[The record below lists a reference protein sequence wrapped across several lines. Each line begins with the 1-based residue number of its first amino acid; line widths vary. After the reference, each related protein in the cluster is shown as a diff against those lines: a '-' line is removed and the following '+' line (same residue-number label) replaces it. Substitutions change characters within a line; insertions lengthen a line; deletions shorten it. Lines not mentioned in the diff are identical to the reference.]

1 MPFRSKYKRLVEY
14 VVVVGLCWT
23 LLLAGAWWYLA
34 CEHRSSLMAALAKGA
49 QEELAG
55 KLRLLEW
62 AVKHQGVYIRPSPE
76 VEPSP
81 YVEPGQRRV
90 RTTGGEQLIFLPP
103 CQLVRQ
109 VARRSMLSD
118 ELEVRL
124 TALSP
129 VNPANRP
136 DPWERRALETL
147 ARGGK
152 VPPQFATLH
161 GRPVL
166 RLIRPLVVTAE
177 CLHCH
182 QEQKYRPG
190 QIRGGISLKVRL
202 DSFDSFFT
210 HYRLAVLLG
219 MVSLWILGLLG
230 LWVASARL
238 GRYLQER
245 DRVMA
250 ELAASEARYRQT
262 FENTSAIKYLVDPQ
276 SNLIVDA
283 NRAALSFY
291 GYSLEELRQMPIH
304 ELNGLPPELVYFNM
318 YMVQTG
324 RQSYFR
330 VPHRLKSGELRE
342 MEVYVSPIE
351 YQGRR
356 LNYSIAHDITERME
370 ARRKLDRQNRLLTAL
385 HQTSLELIARRDLDG
400 VLQSIVSRA
409 AELVDT
415 PHGWLAMVSG
425 DGSRLVH
432 RYSVGLYRK
441 FQGFEF
447 RPGQGISG
455 RVWESGEVLRVDD
468 YCTYQGRMS
477 HQGLDQVGP
486 TMGVPVK
493 RDQEVIGVIG
503 LGRKRGGKP
512 FADEDVAILEQ
523 FAQLASL
530 AIENARL
537 HEAARKEI
545 ADRKAAQKE
554 LQEQRRQVEKQNEFL
569 ADILA
574 SLTHPFYV
582 VDVENYQVTLD
593 NRRLEA
599 VEGPPLTCYQ
609 MAHGRNRP
617 CPDDT
622 CPLRQVVA
630 SGEEITVE
638 HVHRDEQGRLRNV
651 EVHCYPLKDRQG
663 RVRYVIEYTLDI
675 TERIKAERSLK
686 ESEERYRNTFEASP
700 DAIIISD
707 LEGMILREVNPGF
720 TALTGYQRDEV
731 LGRRLLDLDL
741 VPNRMEFYRA
751 RQLLKEVGRLDDF
764 EFTFRTKDGQLRRA
778 LASSRPLT
786 YEGRQCL
793 VSIVKDITP
802 LKEAEQEKLRLEA
815 QLMQA
820 RKLEAVGTLAGGVA
834 HDFNNLLQV
843 ISGYT
848 QLLLA
853 EEDLDA
859 TIREHLG
866 KISKSAA
873 NAVELVRQ
881 LLAFSGKLKSHK
893 EPTDL
898 NQRVKSTVNLLRRTI
913 PRMIEIELDLEPN
926 LPRIMADP
934 TQMDQIIINLVRNA
948 SDAMPEGGRVTIR
961 TRKVTL
967 KPEQC
972 QQLPG
977 LEPGPY
983 LRMQVSDTGHGI
995 PDEVVSQIFDPFFT
1009 TKEQDKGIG
1018 LGLSSAY
1025 GVVEN
1030 HGGRIIC
1037 HSEPGRG
1044 SVFTIYLPLHE
1055 PLPLT
1060 PRRDQCADST
1070 QGNGETILVV
1080 DDEPAILQLA
1090 KEVLER
1096 KGYHLLLAHTG
1107 EEALEQYR
1115 RHQQEVDLVILD
1127 LSMPGMGGKRCLEE
1141 LLELDPG
1148 VRVIIAS
1155 GYAEKSRAQELMT
1168 LGALGFLAKP
1178 YRLEELL
1185 LEVRRVLDH
1194 Q

>member
-1 MPFRSKYKRLVEY
+1 MPSSSEYKRLVKY
-14 VVVVGLCWT
+14 VVAVGLCWT
-23 LLLAGAWWYLA
+23 LLLAGAWWYLDR
-34 CEHRSSLMAALAKGA
+34 EHHSSLMAALAKGA
-49 QEELAG
+49 EKELAG
-55 KLRLLEW
+55 KLRLLQW
-62 AVKHQGVYIRPSPE
+62 AARYQGIYVRPSPGIKPGPYAD
-76 VEPSP
+76 PSRRQART
-81 YVEPGQRRV
+81 QR
-90 RTTGGEQLIFLPP
+90 GERLIFMPP

-109 VARRSMLSD
+109 VARRSMLSG

-124 TALSP
+124 TALDP

-136 DPWERRALETL
+136 DPWERRALE
-147 ARGGK
+147 AVSQGRP
-152 VPPQFATLH
+152 VPSQIISQN

-166 RLIRPLVVTAE
+166 RLMRPLIITSE
-177 CLHCH
+177 CLRCH
-182 QEQKYRPG
+182 QEKKYRPG
-190 QIRGGISLKVRL
+190 QVRGGISLSVPL
-202 DSFDSFFT
+202 SFFDPLFAN
-210 HYRLAVLLG
+210 YRLAMNGSFVLLW
-219 MVSLWILGLLG
+219 LLGLLG
-230 LWVASARL
+230 LGATTLRL
-238 GRYLQER
+238 RRRLQER
-245 DRVMA
+245 DQVMA
-250 ELAASEARYRQT
+250 RLTESEARYRQT
-262 FENTSAIKYLVDPQ
+262 FENTAAIKYIIDPV
-276 SNLIVDA
+276 SNRFVDA
-283 NRAALSFY
+283 NQAALSFY
-291 GYSLEELRQMPIH
+291 GYSLEEMKRLTTYD
-304 ELNGLPPELVYFNM
+304 LNGLPPEVVHFNM
-318 YMVQTG
+318 YLVATG
-324 RQSYFR
+324 RQSYFQ
-330 VPHRLKSGELRE
+330 VTHRLKSGELRE

-351 YQGRR
+351 HQGRQ
-356 LNYSIAHDITERME
+356 LNYAIAHDITDRME
-370 ARRKLDRQNRLLTAL
+370 AKRRLDRQNRLLIAL

-400 VLQSIVSRA
+400 VLQSIVARA
-409 AELVDT
+409 ADLADT
-415 PHGWLAMVSG
+415 PDGWLAMLSE
-425 DGSRLVH
+425 DGQYLLH

-447 RPGQGISG
+447 RPGQGLSG
-455 RVWESGEVLRVDD
+455 RVWQSGEVLRVED
-468 YCTYQGRMS
+468 YCTYANRMP
-477 HQGLDQVGP
+477 HRGLDQVGP
-486 TMGVPVK
+486 TMGVPIK

-609 MAHGRNRP
+609 LAHGRNQP

-630 SGEEITVE
+630 SGEEITME

-651 EVHCYPLKDRQG
+651 EVHCYPIKDSQG
-663 RVRYVIEYTLDI
+663 QVRYVIEYALDI

-741 VPNRMEFYRA
+741 VPNRMEFHRA

-764 EFTFRTKDGQLRRA
+764 EFTFRTKGGQLRRA

-853 EEDLDA
+853 EEGLDPDMK
-859 TIREHLG
+859 EHLS

-995 PDEVVSQIFDPFFT
+995 PEEVVSQIFDPFFT

-1030 HGGRIIC
+1030 HGGRILC
-1037 HSEPGRG
+1037 HSRPGQG

-1055 PLPLT
+1055 PLPLK
-1060 PRRDQCADST
+1060 PHKNEFVDST
-1070 QGNGETILVV
+1070 EGRGETILVV

-1096 KGYHLLLAHTG
+1096 KGYHLVLAHTG
-1107 EEALEQYR
+1107 EEALEKYR
-1115 RHQQEVDLVILD
+1115 RDPDGVDLVLLD

-1141 LLELDPG
+1141 LLKLDPG

-1185 LEVRRVLDH
+1185 LEVRRVLANR
-1194 Q
+1194 

>member
-14 VVVVGLCWT
+14 VVVAGLCWT

-34 CEHRSSLMAALAKGA
+34 REHRSSLMAAVARGA
-49 QEELAG
+49 EEELAG
-55 KLRLLEW
+55 KLRLLQW
-62 AVKHQGVYIRPSPE
+62 AIRQGGVYVRPSPGTK
-76 VEPSP
+76 
-81 YVEPGQRRV
+81 PGPHVDPGRRQA
-90 RTTGGEQLIFLPP
+90 RTQGGERLVFLPP

-124 TALSP
+124 TALTP
-129 VNPANRP
+129 LNPANRP
-136 DPWERRALETL
+136 DPWERKALETL
-147 ARGGK
+147 AGGGE
-152 VPPQFATLH
+152 VPPQVTTLH

-166 RLIRPLVVTAE
+166 RLMRPLVATAD
-177 CLHCH
+177 CRRCH
-182 QEQKYRPG
+182 QEQNYRPG
-190 QIRGGISLKVRL
+190 QVRGGISLRVPLDRL
-202 DSFDSFFT
+202 DSFFG

-219 MVSLWILGLLG
+219 MVALWLLGLLG
-230 LWVASARL
+230 LWMASARL
-238 GRYLQER
+238 RRHLQER
-245 DRVMA
+245 DQTMA

-262 FENTSAIKYLVDPQ
+262 FENTPAIKYLIDPQ

-283 NRAALSFY
+283 NQAALSFY
-291 GYSLEELRQMPIH
+291 GYSLEELRRMAIH
-304 ELNGLPPELVYFNM
+304 DLNGLPREVVYFNM
-318 YMVQTG
+318 YLVQTG

-330 VPHRLKSGELRE
+330 VRHRLKSGELRE

-385 HQTSLELIARRDLDG
+385 HQTSLDLIARRDLDG

-415 PHGWLAMVSG
+415 PHGWLAMVSE

-432 RYSVGLYRK
+432 RYSVGMYHRY
-441 FQGFEF
+441 QGFRF
-447 RPGQGISG
+447 RPGEGISG
-455 RVWESGEVLRVDD
+455 KVWQSGEVLRVDD
-468 YCTYQGRMS
+468 YCTYQGRMP
-477 HQGLDQVGP
+477 HQGLDEVGP
-486 TMGVPVK
+486 GVGVPIT
-493 RDQEVIGVIG
+493 RGEQVIGVIG
-503 LGRKRGGKP
+503 LGRRRGERL
-512 FADEDVAILEQ
+512 FSDDDVAILKQ

-537 HEAARKEI
+537 HESARKEI
-545 ADRKAAQKE
+545 AERKAAQKE
-554 LQEQRRQVEKQNEFL
+554 LQKQRQQVEKQNRFL

-593 NRRLEA
+593 NRRLEPQ
-599 VEGPPLTCYQ
+599 EGPPPTCYQ
-609 MAHGRNRP
+609 LLHGRREP

-638 HVHRDEQGRLRNV
+638 HVHWDEQGRLRNV
-651 EVHCYPLKDRQG
+651 EVHCYPLRDRQG
-663 RVRYVIEYTLDI
+663 RIRFVIEYTLDI
-675 TERIKAERSLK
+675 TERIKAESSLQ
-686 ESEERYRNTFEASP
+686 ESEERYRHTFEASP
-700 DAIIISD
+700 DAIIITD
-707 LEGMILREVNPGF
+707 LEDMTLREVNPGF
-720 TALTGYQRDEV
+720 TALSGYRRDEV
-731 LGRRLLDLDL
+731 LGRRLPDLGL
-741 VPNRMEFYRA
+741 LPQREEFIRA
-751 RQLLKEVGRLDDF
+751 TRLLKEQGRLDDF
-764 EFTFRTKDGQLRRA
+764 EFTFRTKDGQLRHA

-786 YEGRQCL
+786 YEGRRCL

-853 EEDLDA
+853 KEDLEA
-859 TIREHLG
+859 TTREHLG

-873 NAVELVRQ
+873 NARELVRQ
-881 LLAFSGKLKSHK
+881 LLAFSGKLKSRK

-898 NQRVKSTVNLLRRTI
+898 NQRVETAVNLLRRTI
-913 PRMIEIELDLEPN
+913 PKMVEIQMDLEPD

-934 TQMDQIIINLVRNA
+934 TQMDQIVINLVRNA
-948 SDAMPEGGRVTIR
+948 SDAMPEGGRVSIQ

-967 KPEQC
+967 DREQC
-972 QQLPG
+972 LQFPG

-983 LRMQVSDTGHGI
+983 LRMRVSDTGHGI
-995 PDEVVSQIFDPFFT
+995 PEEVLGQIFDPFFT
-1009 TKEQDKGIG
+1009 TKGYDKGIG
-1018 LGLSSAY
+1018 LGLSSVY

-1037 HSEPGRG
+1037 HSQPGQG
-1044 SVFTIYLPLHE
+1044 SVFTIYLPLRE

-1060 PRRDQCADST
+1060 PPRDQRVDST

-1096 KGYHLLLAHTG
+1096 KGYHLILAHTG

-1115 RHQQEVDLVILD
+1115 RHQQGVDLVILD
-1127 LSMPGMGGKRCLEE
+1127 LSMPGMGGKRCLED
-1141 LLELDPG
+1141 LLELDPA

-1155 GYAEKSRAQELMT
+1155 GYAEKSRARKLMN